1 MYQTIEYAS
10 IDSINAVK
18 CSAVSNLAS
27 GKKNDA
33 HRDILW
39 EQRSALTLLSVKEK
53 IRGCGKTHRIVQT
66 LGTSIY
72 KFKEYIYIDALFVLF
87 HNSTT
92 I

>member
-1 MYQTIEYAS
+1 MYQTIECAS
-10 IDSINAVK
+10 IDSFNTVK

-27 GKKNDA
+27 GKNDA
-33 HRDILW
+33 HRDILLK
-39 EQRSALTLLSVKEK
+39 QRSALTLLSVKEK
-53 IRGCGKTHRIVQT
+53 IRGCSKTHRIVQI
-66 LGTSIY
+66 LGTSIC